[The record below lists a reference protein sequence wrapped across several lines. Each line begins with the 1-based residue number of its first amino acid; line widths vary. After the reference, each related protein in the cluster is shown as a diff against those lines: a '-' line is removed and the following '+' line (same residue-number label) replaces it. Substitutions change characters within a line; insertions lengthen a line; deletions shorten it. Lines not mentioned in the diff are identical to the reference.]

1 MRRPGVVPLEVLRE
15 VEEIL
20 ATADAADQK
29 ADEHLERAALLRKSA
44 ASHRAAALDLIH
56 DVVRGA
62 QRETLPPPPS
72 RRPRLEESSNP
83 ADRER
88 AAFVIDHL
96 LRHPDLSV
104 NAVAK
109 RCGVHHNVVERLA
122 KTLAISPPSA
132 QKARGKPFANRRP
145 R

>member
-1 MRRPGVVPLEVLRE
+1 MRWPGVGPLEVFCE
-15 VEEIL
+15 VEEML

-44 ASHRAAALDLIH
+44 ASRRVAAQDLIH
-56 DVVRGA
+56 DFVRSA
-62 QRETLPPPPS
+62 QRETLPPPPP
-72 RRPRLEESSNP
+72 RRPRLEESSHP

-88 AAFVIDHL
+88 ADCVFAHL
-96 LRHPDLSV
+96 LRYPDLSV

-109 RCGVHHNVVERLA
+109 RCGVHHSVVERLA

-145 R
+145 G